1 MTSKLQ
7 RSRVRALDFI
17 EQMTRRQATRT
28 IPVAVGVDL
37 VLNDDFPSSH
47 VQNLV
52 LATAG
57 AAPAGVARALDHQA
71 REGRHLHIHVLIDD
85 GGALGEE
92 VSNTLRG
99 RGLKPEPVEIMAL
112 TGSLGEGPDDG
123 IDVVEVS
130 GDDLD
135 PVVARD
141 WERELP
147 NASSEVVQQLVG
159 RRAAFEAA
167 ARTTYLAVMVDGAVV
182 SRATLYSAAG
192 VGQVEDVNTHPDHRG
207 KGFARATVTHAA
219 RRLMAQGNDLI
230 ILEASVDD
238 WPRLLYSKLGFTHMA
253 PLPTFTGIE

>member
-1 MTSKLQ
+1 MSSKLQ
-7 RSRVRALDFI
+7 RSRARALDFI

-47 VQNLV
+47 VQNVV

-57 AAPAGVARALDHQA
+57 AVPAGVARALDRQA

-85 GGALGEE
+85 GGALGDEL
-92 VSNTLRG
+92 SNTLRD
-99 RGLKPEPVEIMAL
+99 RGMKPEPVEIMAL
-112 TGSLGEGPDDG
+112 TGSLGEAPGDG

-130 GDDLD
+130 GDELD

-147 NASSEVVQQLVG
+147 NATSEVVQQLVR

-167 ARTTYLAVMVDGAVV
+167 APTTYLAVMVDGAVV
-182 SRATLYSAAG
+182 SRATLFSAAG

-207 KGFARATVTHAA
+207 KGFARATVTQGA

-230 ILEASVDD
+230 ILEAAADD
-238 WPRLLYSKLGFTHMA
+238 WPRLLYGKLGFTHMA

>member
-7 RSRVRALDFI
+7 QNRARALAFI
-17 EQMTRRQATRT
+17 EEMTRSQATRV
-28 IPVAVGVDL
+28 IPVAPGVDL

-47 VQNLV
+47 VQNVV

-57 AAPAGVARALDHQA
+57 AAAEGVIEGLDRQT
-71 REGRHLHIHVLIDD
+71 REGRHPHIHLLIDD
-85 GGALGEE
+85 GGALGDEL
-92 VSNTLRG
+92 SRTLRS
-99 RGLKPEPVEIMAL
+99 RGLKPEPAEIMAL
-112 TGSLGEGPDDG
+112 TGSRDREPDAS

-130 GDDLD
+130 GNDLD

-147 NASSEVVQQLVG
+147 NASAEVIQQLVK

-167 ARTTYLAVMVDGAVV
+167 TRTSYLAVVVDAEVV
-182 SRATLYSAAG
+182 SRATLYSGDG
-192 VGQVEDVNTHPDHRG
+192 VGQVEDVNTHPDQRG

-219 RRLMAQGNDLI
+219 RRLLAQGNDLI
-230 ILEASVDD
+230 ILEAAVDD
-238 WPRLLYSKLGFTHMA
+238 WPRVLYGKLGFTHLA